1 MDSLFAHELG
11 FLKKLDNAMQDIMTD
26 GKIDAHDIP
35 TLVCLFTDM
44 LLTSSTTSKSSKD
57 PTTTI
62 ATELQSLFDFI
73 MTHYRL
79 FPADGEAAL
88 DFKKMF
94 DACVKLV
101 LYKPAVQKKKTSV
114 TYTEPSR
121 LGFFIRLCTWCTSRK
136 KKKAEI
142 TKVVQGSGAV
152 VNTVV
157 QDAVSLG
164 QDAVSL
170 GQDAVGQVQDA
181 VGQVQD
187 VVQDAVSLG
196 QDAVGQVQDVVQD
209 AVGQVQDA
217 VGQVQDAVGH
227 VQDAVGQIQD
237 TVLSA
242 VTDGLAVI
250 VEETS
255 AEAEAIWATAKKSV
269 DSPAV
274 L

>member
-1 MDSLFAHELG
+1 MESPFAHELG

-44 LLTSSTTSKSSKD
+44 LTSSTT
-57 PTTTI
+57 TTSTNL
-62 ATELQSLFDFI
+62 TMELQSLFDFI
-73 MTHYRL
+73 MTHYQL

-101 LYKPAVQKKKTSV
+101 LYKPPTRTTTTRTATTAVVPTTKPE
-114 TYTEPSR
+114 YSR
-121 LGFFIRLCTWCTSRK
+121 LGFFIRLCSWCTSRK
-136 KKKAEI
+136 KKKADI
-142 TKVVQGSGAV
+142 TKVVQKGDAV

-157 QDAVSLG
+157 NAVAQVQDAVGQIQDAVGQVQDAVVDAVGQIQDAVSLG

-170 GQDAVGQVQDA
+170 R
-181 VGQVQD
+181 
-187 VVQDAVSLG
+187 
-196 QDAVGQVQDVVQD
+196 
-209 AVGQVQDA
+209 
-217 VGQVQDAVGH
+217 
-227 VQDAVGQIQD
+227 QD

-250 VEETS
+250 VEE
-255 AEAEAIWATAKKSV
+255 AEEAIWATAPKAL
-269 DSPAV
+269 DLPA